1 MKDFSKIRALFI
13 DVDDTL
19 VRFKKSGSLSGRDVQ
34 NTGSLGE
41 VFENAAVEQVGL
53 SREEA
58 REKIN
63 RIKKEI
69 RWWHWS
75 DFVVE
80 LGLEAKR
87 FWDYAHAV
95 ESRYLEA
102 TGEEILGVLTRL
114 KKAGYLLYISS
125 NNPSSGILHKLRVAG
140 LAHNTGSEL
149 FHQLLG
155 ATELQAMKWDT
166 LYWKKALAHTGLS
179 PDECMVI
186 GDNLK
191 DDFEIPMSVGFAGT
205 FLIQKEGD
213 FPKDGSGKLFPVR
226 DFSEIESRLSSASA
240 HLRV

>member
-1 MKDFSKIRALFI
+1 MKNPSRIRALFI

-19 VRFKKSGSLSGRDVQ
+19 VRFKKTGDHAGADVQ

-41 VFENAAVEQVGL
+41 VFENAAVELAGL
-53 SREEA
+53 SRDEA
-58 REKIN
+58 RQRIA
-63 RIKKEI
+63 RIKQEV

-80 LGLEAKR
+80 LDLDAKR
-87 FWDYAHAV
+87 FWDYAFEA

-102 TGEEILGVLTRL
+102 TGPEIPGVLARL

-140 LAHNTGSEL
+140 LAHNTGSEI

-155 ATELQAMKWDT
+155 ATELHAMKWDA
-166 LYWKKALAHTGLS
+166 LYWKKALGHTALS
-179 PDECMVI
+179 ADECMVI

-191 DDFEIPMSVGFAGT
+191 DDFEVPAGVGFAGT
-205 FLIQKEGD
+205 FLIRKEGD
-213 FPKDGSGKLFPVR
+213 FPAEPIPKLFPVR
-226 DFSEIESRLSSASA
+226 DFGEIESL
-240 HLRV
+240 LIGNPVKT